1 MTFRGFNKEVKEH
14 QSIWDALMDMDLI
27 LKDGSK
33 CKLKDNIK
41 SIKFKDTKKVTNE

>member
-1 MTFRGFNKEVKEH
+1 MYFRGFNKEKKEYK
-14 QSIWDALMDMDLI
+14 SFWDALMDMDLV

-41 SIKFKDTKKVTNE
+41 SITFKDTKKVTNE